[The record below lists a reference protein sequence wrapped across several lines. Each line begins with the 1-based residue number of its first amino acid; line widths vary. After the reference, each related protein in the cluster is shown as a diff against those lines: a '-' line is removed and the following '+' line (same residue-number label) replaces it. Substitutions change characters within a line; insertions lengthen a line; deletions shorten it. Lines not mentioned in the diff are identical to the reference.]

1 MKKFPHLFRWICTSQ
16 CENVLT
22 IVKSSS
28 GCSWGLLWTVIF
40 GIDKNSFNIC
50 ALIGTFPE
58 VSDHR
63 IEPGHSLLVH
73 RDHSLIQRW
82 VIFVQIFN
90 NAFFDLSL
98 SKVLNINFLTGNH
111 QNIVERNENKRGFLS
126 QLERFLKYA
135 LYRSIVKYKW
145 PFITY

>member
-1 MKKFPHLFRWICTSQ
+1 MFYWKLIKTWKSWNNFRICLCSWVCLEGQFLKPDCRYRPTFSKN
-16 CENVLT
+16 CPNLILLT

-28 GCSWGLLWTVIF
+28 GCSWRLFWTVIF

-63 IEPGHSLLVH
+63 IEPCHTLLVH

-98 SKVLNINFLTGNH
+98 SKVLYIYIL
-111 QNIVERNENKRGFLS
+111 
-126 QLERFLKYA
+126 
-135 LYRSIVKYKW
+135 
-145 PFITY
+145 ITY